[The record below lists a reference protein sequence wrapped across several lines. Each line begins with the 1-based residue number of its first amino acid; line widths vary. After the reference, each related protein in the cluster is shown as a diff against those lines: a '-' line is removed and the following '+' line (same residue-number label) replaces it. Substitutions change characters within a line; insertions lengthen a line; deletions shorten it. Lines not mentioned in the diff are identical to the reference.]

1 MFGGT
6 HKDISSGISPSKNSS
21 VKLTES
27 RSKVNKK
34 VCGKLSLTMNSLN
47 FNIDQSPPKVKGYK
61 E

>member
-47 FNIDQSPPKVKGYK
+47 FNIDQSPPKV
-61 E
+61 